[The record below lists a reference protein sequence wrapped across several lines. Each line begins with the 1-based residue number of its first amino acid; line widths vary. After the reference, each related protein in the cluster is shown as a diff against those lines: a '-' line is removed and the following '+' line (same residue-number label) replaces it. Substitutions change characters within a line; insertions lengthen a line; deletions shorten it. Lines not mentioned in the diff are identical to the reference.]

1 MTAKCRSPGI
11 ISRKSSSLLPASSV
25 YRSDRPVTL
34 PPGPSQTGD
43 LAAPNRV
50 RPQRDDDWNDG
61 SGLHQCGYGDAP
73 RNDNINLE
81 SDELSGDL
89 GEAVA
94 TSLRPAIL
102 DRDCAVLDPSELR
115 QSFDI
120 SSSPRPPD

>member
-1 MTAKCRSPGI
+1 M
-11 ISRKSSSLLPASSV
+11 
-25 YRSDRPVTL
+25 
-34 PPGPSQTGD
+34 
-43 LAAPNRV
+43 AAADRV
-50 RPQRDDDWNDG
+50 RPERDDDRNDG

-73 RNDNINLE
+73 RNDNIDLE

-102 DRDCAVLDPSELR
+102 DRDRAVLDPSELR